1 MLNITINETDEYGQP
16 IGQELSATVVTIGP
30 EPKVIEVSVKAMNG
44 TGLTA
49 LPDLDLMG
57 LIKAIAPSVTQTFEP
72 PATVLETTTAPSI
85 SKPAKQA
92 RKTTAKKTAAA
103 KKTTAKKTTAEGGRV
118 YRRMPANFAEVV
130 AELGESQSA
139 LAKRFDVP
147 AHTVNGWLRTY
158 RKNQG
163 TPASTSTTLDE

>member
-92 RKTTAKKTAAA
+92 RKTAA

-163 TPASTSTTLDE
+163 TPASTSTTLEE